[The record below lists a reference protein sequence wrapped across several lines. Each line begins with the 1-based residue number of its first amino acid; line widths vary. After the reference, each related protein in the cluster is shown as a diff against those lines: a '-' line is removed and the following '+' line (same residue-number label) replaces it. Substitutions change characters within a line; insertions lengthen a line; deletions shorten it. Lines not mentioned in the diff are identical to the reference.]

1 MNTPSEIIT
10 RLRNLIN
17 QANSYTGK
25 NATDITTAVQD
36 LITGYGI
43 VIEEPPENPN
53 NPDLE

>member
-1 MNTPSEIIT
+1 MSTPSEIIT

-36 LITGYGI
+36 LISGYGI
-43 VIEEPPENPN
+43 VIEEPPENPD
-53 NPDLE
+53 PE